1 MSITFDKLA
10 YVERLK
16 SGGYT
21 EQQAK
26 TQAEALDAA
35 LKESVATKHDID
47 LLRRD
52 LRESEQRV
60 TIRLGGMIVAATALP
75 TGIRFL
81 V

>member
-1 MSITFDKLA
+1 M
-10 YVERLK
+10 

-26 TQAEALDAA
+26 TQADALDIA

-52 LRESEQRV
+52 LKESEQRL
-60 TIRLGGMIVAATALP
+60 TIRLGGMIVAATALL